1 MKNSWTHLFQKAF
14 VAALLLSGLKASAAT
29 ADPELPAVK
38 EVPIGI
44 SDAFVPGG
52 FDSQSDAYVV
62 VSGIF
67 PNGCY
72 KWKGAAVSHVDTF
85 NHEIRSVANVSQG
98 MCLMV
103 LIPFTQEIRL
113 GELQSGN
120 HSLRFVNGDGTYL
133 VKSMKVE

>member
-1 MKNSWTHLFQKAF
+1 MKTSGKKLFQGA
-14 VAALLLSGLKASAAT
+14 VVSVLLLSGLNAKASKFES
-29 ADPELPAVK
+29 DLPAVK
-38 EVPIGI
+38 EVQIGV
-44 SDAFVPGG
+44 SDAFIPGG

-72 KWKGAAVSHVDTF
+72 KWKGATVSHLDSF
-85 NHEIRSVANVSQG
+85 NHEIRSAANVSQG

-103 LIPFTQEIRL
+103 LIPFTQEVRL

-120 HSLRFVNGDGTYL
+120 HNLRFLNGDGTYL
-133 VKSMKVE
+133 LKNMKVE